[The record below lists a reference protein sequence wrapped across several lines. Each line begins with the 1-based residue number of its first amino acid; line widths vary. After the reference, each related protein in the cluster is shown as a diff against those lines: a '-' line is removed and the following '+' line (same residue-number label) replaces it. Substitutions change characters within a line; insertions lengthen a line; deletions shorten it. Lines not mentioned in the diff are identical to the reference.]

1 MLLIFKKKTLNL
13 VLIFL
18 LLIFL
23 AYTEQGSIY
32 YKSSV
37 ILIFILNFLLVDL
50 RKIKNFVKKFF
61 KIDYNMIFIVIISIF
76 FLRNFY
82 SLQIFISAIL
92 AFFLFTN
99 FKNLEKK
106 FKIKLIYFFSIFSI
120 VNYYILGFILT
131 AHSKKSYI
139 LDYNIIAKLNDYNL
153 FVGINFHNLSVL
165 FLAILFLKF
174 MYFRSCLKEFRNI
187 YIISIVHDF
196 LFVLNLGYI
205 SVFIFSFLILIAFY
219 FLSAVKKIRYKIL
232 FFFVILISLNFI
244 LLPSLTNKIIELNL
258 ITSFEKI
265 NYVLEFIKL
274 KTSEFNKS
282 GEMVGLQ
289 EIKSTL
295 GNEFIPLLGFINRI
309 IFYWSPINYELSI
322 FGFNNYNDFNY
333 HSLFLEFLSNYGLI
347 GLFVLYFYLYKF
359 YSIIDTKYS
368 KLFFLIIVCLNTMD
382 TFLFNHHYQLMM
394 MSWIFIGLLDEK
406 KNL

>member
-1 MLLIFKKKTLNL
+1 M
-13 VLIFL
+13 
-18 LLIFL
+18 
-23 AYTEQGSIY
+23 
-32 YKSSV
+32 
-37 ILIFILNFLLVDL
+37 
-50 RKIKNFVKKFF
+50 
-61 KIDYNMIFIVIISIF
+61 
-76 FLRNFY
+76 
-82 SLQIFISAIL
+82 
-92 AFFLFTN
+92 
-99 FKNLEKK
+99 
-106 FKIKLIYFFSIFSI
+106 
-120 VNYYILGFILT
+120 
-131 AHSKKSYI
+131 
-139 LDYNIIAKLNDYNL
+139 
-153 FVGINFHNLSVL
+153 
-165 FLAILFLKF
+165 
-174 MYFRSCLKEFRNI
+174 
-187 YIISIVHDF
+187 
-196 LFVLNLGYI
+196 
-205 SVFIFSFLILIAFY
+205 
-219 FLSAVKKIRYKIL
+219 
-232 FFFVILISLNFI
+232 
-244 LLPSLTNKIIELNL
+244 
-258 ITSFEKI
+258 
-265 NYVLEFIKL
+265 EFIKL

-382 TFLFNHHYQLMM
+382 TFLFTHHYQLMM